1 MLDISSKTNCVLQIY
16 SKGDDIMTISQ
27 KIFYILDTKGITQK
41 EFSLATGIPQSTI
54 SDWRKKNTNPASDKI
69 LAICDALDI
78 TPYEL
83 LSNVKEEGNRANRVG
98 YRIVV
103 EGTEE
108 DVLIEAYEK
117 LDEKARGRLL
127 GYIEALGD

>member
-1 MLDISSKTNCVLQIY
+1 
-16 SKGDDIMTISQ
+16 MTISE
-27 KIFYILDTKGITQK
+27 KIFEILDTRDISQK

-83 LSNVKEEGNRANRVG
+83 LSNVKEEGTRTNKLA

-108 DVLIEAYEK
+108 DMLIEAYEQ

-127 GYIEALGD
+127 GYLEALRG

>member
-1 MLDISSKTNCVLQIY
+1 
-16 SKGDDIMTISQ
+16 MTISE
-27 KIFYILDTKGITQK
+27 KIFEIIDARGISQK
-41 EFSLATGIPQSTI
+41 EFSKATGIPQSTI

-83 LSNVKEEGNRANRVG
+83 LSNVKEEGTRANKVG

-108 DVLIEAYEK
+108 DLLIDAYEQ
-117 LDEKARGRLL
+117 LDAKARGRLL
-127 GYIEALGD
+127 GYIEALKG

>member
-1 MLDISSKTNCVLQIY
+1 
-16 SKGDDIMTISQ
+16 MTISHKVFELLREKGMSQ
-27 KIFYILDTKGITQK
+27 KD
-41 EFSLATGIPQSTI
+41 FSMATGIPQSTI

-69 LAICDALDI
+69 LVICDVLDV

-83 LSNVKEEGNRANRVG
+83 LSNVKEEGGRANKVS

-108 DVLIEAYEK
+108 DMLIEAYEK
-117 LDEKARGRLL
+117 LDAKARGRLM
-127 GYIEALGD
+127 GYMEALSEKTQ

>member
-1 MLDISSKTNCVLQIY
+1 
-16 SKGDDIMTISQ
+16 MTISQ
-27 KIFYILDTKGITQK
+27 KVFELLKERGMSQK
-41 EFSLATGIPQSTI
+41 DFSIATGIPQSTI

-69 LAICDALDI
+69 LAICDVLAV

-83 LSNVKEEGNRANRVG
+83 LSNVKEEGSRANKVS

-108 DVLIEAYEK
+108 DMLMEAYEK
-117 LDEKARGRLL
+117 LDAKARGRLL
-127 GYIEALGD
+127 GYMEALYESM

>member
-1 MLDISSKTNCVLQIY
+1 
-16 SKGDDIMTISQ
+16 MTISQ
-27 KIFYILDTKGITQK
+27 KVFELLREKGMSQK
-41 EFSLATGIPQSTI
+41 EFSIATGIPQSTI

-69 LAICDALDI
+69 LVICDALDI

-83 LSNVKEEGNRANRVG
+83 LSNMKEEGTRANKVA

-108 DVLIEAYEK
+108 DILLDTYER
-117 LDEKARGRLL
+117 LDAKARGRLL
-127 GYIEALGD
+127 GYMEALHEKVQ

>member
-1 MLDISSKTNCVLQIY
+1 
-16 SKGDDIMTISQ
+16 MTISEKVFELLREKGMSQ
-27 KIFYILDTKGITQK
+27 KD
-41 EFSLATGIPQSTI
+41 FSIATGIPQSTI

-69 LAICDALDI
+69 LTICNVLDI

-83 LSNVKEEGNRANRVG
+83 LSNVREEGKRANKVS

-108 DVLIEAYEK
+108 DILLDTYER
-117 LDEKARGRLL
+117 LDARARTRLL
-127 GYIEALGD
+127 GYMEALAQRV

>member
-1 MLDISSKTNCVLQIY
+1 
-16 SKGDDIMTISQ
+16 MTISQ
-27 KIFYILDTKGITQK
+27 KVFELLREKGMSQK
-41 EFSLATGIPQSTI
+41 DFSIATGIPQSTI

-69 LAICDALDI
+69 LAICDVLDI

-83 LSNVKEEGNRANRVG
+83 LSNVKEEGSRAKKVS

-108 DVLIEAYEK
+108 DMLIEAYEK
-117 LDEKARGRLL
+117 LDAKARERLL
-127 GYIEALGD
+127 GYMEALKE

>member
-1 MLDISSKTNCVLQIY
+1 
-16 SKGDDIMTISQ
+16 MTISE
-27 KIFYILDTKGITQK
+27 KIFEILHTKGISQK
-41 EFSLATGIPQSTI
+41 DFSIATGIPQSTI

-69 LAICDALDI
+69 LVICDALDV

-83 LSNVKEEGNRANRVG
+83 LSNVKEEGERAKKMR

-108 DVLIEAYEK
+108 DLLIDAYEK
-117 LDEKARGRLL
+117 LDAKARGRLL
-127 GYIEALGD
+127 GYVEALKIF